1 MIHVM
6 RSLHVYKWQS
16 NRNIEYYFIA
26 YYVHVNKILCTCTQN
41 AVVTELFIVHTSV
54 NQHIGNGEHKPSP
67 AQKMPSAEHSDSGE
81 ETDEMD
87 EMDEMDKMDEMDEM
101 DEMEGQ
107 DKASL
112 PAMTFMKRK
121 VSTASVTSMYSAACG
136 KGDYEIS
143 GKILLGVWHKEEQLF
158 VRVTRAKKLAA
169 AKDDGVSDPYIET
182 HLLPDKSKQTKRKTT
197 VQKKTL
203 DPVYDEILKVGPY
216 VKQLGLEYGVVKYC
230 NVIV

>member
-1 MIHVM
+1 MYM
-6 RSLHVYKWQS
+6 YT
-16 NRNIEYYFIA
+16 E
-26 YYVHVNKILCTCTQN
+26 YYVHVHRILCTCTQN
-41 AVVTELFIVHTSV
+41 AVVTKLFIVHTSV

-67 AQKMPSAEHSDSGE
+67 AQKMPSTEHSDSGE

-87 EMDEMDKMDEMDEM
+87 EMDEMEET

-216 VKQLGLEYGVVKYC
+216 VKQVGLEYGVVKYC
-230 NVIV
+230 NVIG

>member
-1 MIHVM
+1 MSHHIP
-6 RSLHVYKWQS
+6 
-16 NRNIEYYFIA
+16 NDPRNDMF
-26 YYVHVNKILCTCTQN
+26 TCIQ
-41 AVVTELFIVHTSV
+41 VTVDYCIFYAQVLLLLNYFIVHTSV
-54 NQHIGNGEHKPSP
+54 NQHISNGEHKPSP
-67 AQKMPSAEHSDSGE
+67 AQKMPSAEPSDSGE
-81 ETDEMD
+81 ETDEMNEMN
-87 EMDEMDKMDEMDEM
+87 EMDET
-101 DEMEGQ
+101 DEMEGE
-107 DKASL
+107 DKVSL

-136 KGDYEIS
+136 KGNYEIS

-169 AKDDGVSDPYIET
+169 AKDNDVSDPYIET

-216 VKQLGLEYGVVKYC
+216 VNNSV
-230 NVIV
+230 